1 MQEESDLDF
10 AIELSELVME
20 VLDKFK
26 KENPV
31 PQDLSKRKEYGKS
44 ADKYSHDFLMQ
55 AFTKYRPNDVVLSE
69 EGLDPKERLSSQRCW
84 IIDPLDG
91 TFYFANNRRDY
102 ATHIALWEK
111 ESKDLSNISIAVVGI
126 PETKKIYTSNDNL
139 HIPVTNKVPRLL
151 VSGSRPPLEMPK
163 LIEFF
168 DAKYG
173 GLEVKSVGS
182 VGAKVVEI
190 LEGNADFYVH
200 TTGFYEWDIAAPLAV
215 ADKAGLIV
223 SDILGNPLKLNKEN
237 LRVENVIVSKKE
249 LFKDVLQAVS

>member
-55 AFTKYRPNDVVLSE
+55 AFAKYRPNDVVLSE

-237 LRVENVIVSKKE
+237 LRVENVIVCKKE

>member
-55 AFTKYRPNDVVLSE
+55 AFAKYRPNDVVLSE

-223 SDILGNPLKLNKEN
+223 SHILGNPLKLNKEN

>member
-55 AFTKYRPNDVVLSE
+55 AFAKYRPYDVVLSE

-111 ESKDLSNISIAVVGI
+111 GSKDLSNISIAVVGI

>member
-55 AFTKYRPNDVVLSE
+55 AFAKYRPNDVVLSE

-111 ESKDLSNISIAVVGI
+111 ESNDLSNISIAVVGI

-173 GLEVKSVGS
+173 EWLGCHMIGAGVTDMIAEAVVAQVDVGDVWHVITQEVVRESCQL
-182 VGAKVVEI
+182 VEAEVHHLQEISI
-190 LEGNADFYVH
+190 LTLDRTLRDAGHLVAAQIEGDD
-200 TTGFYEWDIAAPLAV
+200 W
-215 ADKAGLIV
+215 
-223 SDILGNPLKLNKEN
+223 
-237 LRVENVIVSKKE
+237 
-249 LFKDVLQAVS
+249 